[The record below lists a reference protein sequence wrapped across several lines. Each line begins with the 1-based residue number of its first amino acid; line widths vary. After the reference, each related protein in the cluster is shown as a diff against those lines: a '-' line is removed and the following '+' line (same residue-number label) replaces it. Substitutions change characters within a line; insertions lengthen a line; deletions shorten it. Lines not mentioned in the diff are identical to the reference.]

1 MWHRVTRNPAGA
13 TGLNALGLPRLVGR
27 GVLTAP
33 HQKKEQHKM
42 KKLMIALAAVAM
54 AAGVHAASLNWQILA
69 TPAHS
74 PDATPAGY
82 AVYLFQTAAGG
93 TYGGNTVTE
102 TQILAALGSASTF
115 ATFAANNSIV
125 SGKALNGGGGIQGAT
140 GYNGNNF
147 GEGDTLSAI
156 AVIVDATTAANMT
169 AYMITAEKTVNWT
182 SGTGSQNLAFASQA
196 ANTWNAV
203 PEPTSGLLL
212 LLGVAGLALRRRRA

>member
-1 MWHRVTRNPAGA
+1 
-13 TGLNALGLPRLVGR
+13 
-27 GVLTAP
+27 
-33 HQKKEQHKM
+33 M

-54 AAGVHAASLNWQILA
+54 VAGVQAATLNWNIMG

-74 PDATPAGY
+74 PDDSPAGY

-93 TYGGNTVTE
+93 SYGGNTVTE
-102 TQILAALGSASTF
+102 QQILAALGSADSF

-125 SGKALNGGGGIQGAT
+125 SGKALNGGGGIMGAT

-147 GEGDTLSAI
+147 GAGDSLSAI
-156 AVIVDATTAANMT
+156 AVIVDAAAAADMT
-169 AYMITAEKTVNWT
+169 AYMITDEKSVSWS
-182 SGTGSQNLAFASQA
+182 SGTGSQQLGFGSQA
-196 ANTWNAV
+196 SNTWQAV